1 MTTNCWWKDTFL
13 WSLAEDKKMC
23 AQCSDTWN
31 HLSAFKWGVF
41 VLSFGWTGAFMFSH
55 KKNHQNFICVR
66 SNTSASLRAPFAL
79 HKASVSYHDVSPAKR
94 PVLICPVFYQ
104 SACIAVPWGDRP
116 TCSLFVCAGR
126 IPDVTCVTSRNK
138 DDIVNGG
145 EFWPLSCKRGDFFHL
160 SRNFWVPWQDVTVDL
175 DLSSALCIPPWHPV
189 KNPCFITHRAW
200 FVKML

>member
-23 AQCSDTWN
+23 AQCS
-31 HLSAFKWGVF
+31 HMKSPRCIQVMCVCF
-41 VLSFGWTGAFMFSH
+41 VVWVNWRFYV
-55 KKNHQNFICVR
+55 ICVR
-66 SNTSASLRAPFAL
+66 FDTSASLRAPVGL
-79 HKASVSYHDVSPAKR
+79 HKASVSYHDVSPAER

-126 IPDVTCVTSRNK
+126 IPVVTCVTSRNK

-145 EFWPLSCKRGDFFHL
+145 EFWPLSCKRGETLFFTCLEISGSLDKMWLLTSIWVQL
-160 SRNFWVPWQDVTVDL
+160 SVFPLGIQLKIHVSSHTGRDL
-175 DLSSALCIPPWHPV
+175 
-189 KNPCFITHRAW
+189 
-200 FVKML
+200 

>member
-13 WSLAEDKKMC
+13 WSLQRIKRCVPSAH
-23 AQCSDTWN
+23 TWN
-31 HLSAFKWGVF
+31 HLSAFMWCVCF
-41 VLSFGWTGAFMFSH
+41 VVWVNWCFCFCIR
-55 KKNHQNFICVR
+55 KIPFIYVR
-66 SNTSASLRAPFAL
+66 FDTSASLRAPVGL
-79 HKASVSYHDVSPAKR
+79 HKASVSYHDVSPAER

-145 EFWPLSCKRGDFFHL
+145 EFWPLSCKRGGETFFHL

-175 DLSSALCIPPWHPV
+175 DLSSALCIPP
-189 KNPCFITHRAW
+189 
-200 FVKML
+200 